1 MSKRIAFL
9 GLLAVLSMTIWS
21 PPAEAR
27 WGGGWR
33 GVGLGGGV
41 GWRGA
46 GLGWRGAGL
55 GWRGA
60 GLGWRGAGWGAAALG
75 LGLGLGYGGYYGA
88 YAYPY
93 YARYDD
99 DPYYGYGYGAY
110 GGYGGVYPA
119 YASCGYRAVIG
130 PYGYV
135 RRVYACY

>member
-33 GVGLGGGV
+33 GVGWGGGV

-46 GLGWRGAGL
+46 GLGWRGAGW
-55 GWRGA
+55 GWR
-60 GLGWRGAGWGAAALG
+60 RGWGAVALG
-75 LGLGLGYGGYYGA
+75 LGLGYAGYYGA
-88 YAYPY
+88 YGYPY
-93 YARYDD
+93 YARYYD

-110 GGYGGVYPA
+110 GGYGGVFPA
-119 YASCGYRAVIG
+119 HASCGYRAVVG

>member
-33 GVGLGGGV
+33 GVGWGGGI
-41 GWRGA
+41 
-46 GLGWRGAGL
+46 

-75 LGLGLGYGGYYGA
+75 LGLGYAGYYGA
-88 YAYPY
+88 YGYPY
-93 YARYDD
+93 YARYYD

-110 GGYGGVYPA
+110 GGYGGVFPA
-119 YASCGYRAVIG
+119 YASCGYRAVVG

-135 RRVYACY
+135 HRAYACY